1 MHSPTVPYNN
11 MLSPK
16 IESLLPSIPTQ
27 ERESSRINQ
36 HAIIQNNNNNQA
48 SRLQHPLDIPQ
59 PVEQMPPPLIHHPEL
74 NSLYSPLQKQPQ
86 NVTGEETNIYQPEV
100 EKDDFTCQKPP
111 PSLINS
117 LEPGHTLQSQQK
129 PSQKLLEV

>member
-1 MHSPTVPYNN
+1 MHSPTVAYNN

-16 IESLLPSIPTQ
+16 IESPLPPIPTQ

-36 HAIIQNNNNNQA
+36 HAIMQNSNSNQA

-74 NSLYSPLQKQPQ
+74 NSIYSPLQKQPQ
-86 NVTGEETNIYQPEV
+86 NVTAEETDNYQQEV
-100 EKDDFTCQKPP
+100 DKDDFTCRKPP

-117 LEPGHTLQSQQK
+117 LEPGHTLKSQQK
-129 PSQKLLEV
+129 SQQKMLEV